1 MLWGDGSLYRRR
13 VACEHQHW
21 PYRHPIAISRGV
33 ITGQD
38 VLVVTIAENGAIG
51 RGESSP
57 NLRYDETP
65 AQSLSAI
72 ESMIPALQAGLGRAE
87 LQQALTAGA
96 ARNAIDCALWD
107 LEAKLAGAR
116 VWELAMLSPPRPT
129 LTSQTIGLDTPAR
142 MAAIAAQA
150 WSPLLKLKLGSDADI
165 ECVRAVRDAAPT
177 ARIVVDANEA
187 WTLTQLQGFAAASA
201 CCGVELIEQ
210 PLRAGSDSELE
221 DIHTSI
227 PLGADESFHGAQAF
241 ERTLGRYQVVNIKL
255 DKTGGLT
262 EALRVKAEAERL
274 GLRIMVG
281 CMGGTSLAMAPA
293 MLLASDALLVDLDG
307 PCLLQ
312 ADRSPGLHYERGIIS
327 PFDADVWG

>member
-1 MLWGDGSLYRRR
+1 MVRRR

-21 PYRHPIAISRGV
+21 PYRQPIAISRGV

-38 VLVVTIAENGAIG
+38 VIVVTIAEKGVVG

-57 NLRYDETP
+57 NSRFDETP
-65 AQSLSAI
+65 EQSLRAI
-72 ESMIPALQAGLGRAE
+72 EALIPALETGLGRAE
-87 LQQALTAGA
+87 LQQALIAGA

-107 LEAKLAGAR
+107 LEAKLAHTR
-116 VWELAMLSPPRPT
+116 VWELARVPPPRQT
-129 LTSQTIGLDTPAR
+129 LTSQTIGLSTPAT
-142 MAAIAAQA
+142 MASVAAHA
-150 WSPLLKLKLGSDADI
+150 WSPLLKLKLGGEADI
-165 ECVRAVRDAAPT
+165 ECVRAVREAAPT

-187 WTLTQLQGFAAASA
+187 WTLAQLESFAAAVVS
-201 CCGVELIEQ
+201 CDIELIEQ
-210 PLRAGSDSELE
+210 PLRAGHDSQLDEV
-221 DIHTSI
+221 HTAI
-227 PLGADESFHGAQAF
+227 PLGADESFHGAGLF
-241 ERTLGRYQVVNIKL
+241 ERTAGRYQVVNIKL

-293 MLLASDALLVDLDG
+293 MLLASDALIADLDG

-312 ADRSPGLHYERGIIS
+312 ADRSPGLHYERGTIR
-327 PFDADVWG
+327 PFDSDVWG